1 MTAMSVSTILPGES
15 EIDSFWQAGTRFAT
29 GVAVITVGS
38 GEQVHGT
45 TVSAFT
51 MVSRRPA
58 LVSVCLSTSSG
69 LAEFVM
75 KHRMFAVNILSRGQA
90 GLARHFASPSRG
102 HGPDQFAGVAWT
114 PGFDAGVP
122 LLDRAV
128 CWLWCQFRRVVP
140 AGDHQIV
147 LAGVTA
153 ARTGTGAP
161 LLYYAGRL
169 HPGAVAE
176 DHR

>member
-1 MTAMSVSTILPGES
+1 MTMSLPAILPSES
-15 EIDSFWQAGTRFAT
+15 DVESFWQAGLRFAT
-29 GVAVITVGS
+29 GVSVITVGS
-38 GEQVHGT
+38 GERVHGT

-51 MVSRRPA
+51 VVSRCPA
-58 LVSVCLSTSSG
+58 LVSLCLRTSSG
-69 LAEFVM
+69 LAEFLID
-75 KHRMFAVNILSRGQA
+75 HRHFAVNILSREQSR
-90 GLARHFASPSRG
+90 LARHFANPARG
-102 HGPDQFAGVAWT
+102 QGPDQFTGVAWT

-140 AGDHQIV
+140 AGDHQLV

-153 ARTGTGAP
+153 AKTGTGAP

-169 HPGAVAE
+169 HPGAIGEEVA
-176 DHR
+176 